1 MLSSQFNELQVN
13 TADNNAASEHDRSI
27 SSMSSAPLSP
37 FMSNPSAF
45 SDDYQPQRRGNINL
59 TCSHEACL
67 VCEYFDF
74 TFYIQKFQ
82 MDLLQSGV
90 RLQNH
95 RQVRSAVGWS
105 QLPFQSRL
113 FLLPLLLQLLRPKR
127 CLHRRLQLARNLN
140 NLFLLY

>member
-67 VCEYFDF
+67 VCEYFALLF
-74 TFYIQKFQ
+74 TFRNFKWTCYNPAYAFKIIVKSVPPWAGPSSRSSPACSFCLFSYNCYAQKGA
-82 MDLLQSGV
+82 STAA
-90 RLQNH
+90 
-95 RQVRSAVGWS
+95 SS
-105 QLPFQSRL
+105 
-113 FLLPLLLQLLRPKR
+113 
-127 CLHRRLQLARNLN
+127 
-140 NLFLLY
+140 